1 MKTRNIPQ
9 TGYRLSAI
17 LCLALIVS
25 SCTSEIVED
34 RLPDGTPV
42 TVKAEIDPAPP
53 VSRAVDV
60 SNAYDR
66 TTFVADDQIRITKKY
81 NTTTKSVF
89 YKYNGTE
96 WAAVGNDQITLQA
109 GATYQARYPYS
120 DPGIERDQ
128 STAANYLKSN
138 LLETEVITSRD
149 GVLNFTGD
157 NAFKHKNTKITL
169 SFSGEGAT
177 LNGDFS
183 NFTISAIGL
192 RTGSSTEEQITFYR
206 LDAGTYDWCGIVYPI
221 RNSTEI
227 SLSLTYDGVDYNTTI
242 ACPMAV
248 GTHYKYTLKIKNNL
262 LVPTGTEIAKWK
274 DETVYTGDFDKN

>member
-9 TGYRLSAI
+9 TGYCLSAI
-17 LCLALIVS
+17 LCLTLIVS

-53 VSRAVDV
+53 VSRAVDA

-66 TTFVADDQIRITKKY
+66 TTFVADDQIRITKTY
-81 NTTTKSVF
+81 NKTTKSVF
-89 YKYNGTE
+89 YKYNGTM
-96 WAAVGNDQITLQA
+96 WAAVGNEQITLQA

-128 STAANYLKSN
+128 SIAANYLKSN

-169 SFSGEGAT
+169 SFSGEGAA

-183 NFTISAIGL
+183 NFTISATGL
-192 RTGSSTEEQITFYR
+192 RTGADSEEQITFYR
-206 LDAGTYDWCGIVYPI
+206 PEAGTYNWCGIVYPI
-221 RNSTEI
+221 ASSTKI
-227 SLSLTYDGVDYNTTI
+227 SLSLTYDGVDYKTTI
-242 ACPMAV
+242 ACPMAI
-248 GTHYKYTLKIKNNL
+248 GTHYKYTLTIKNNL

-274 DETVYTGDFDKN
+274 NNPVHTGDFTN